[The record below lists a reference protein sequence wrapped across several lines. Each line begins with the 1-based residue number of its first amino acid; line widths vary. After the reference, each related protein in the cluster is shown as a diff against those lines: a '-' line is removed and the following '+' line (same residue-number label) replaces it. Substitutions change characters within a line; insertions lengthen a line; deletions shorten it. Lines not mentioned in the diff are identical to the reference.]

1 MLITLYVVDLNDKRY
16 NKIKSNLFKRL
27 LRKKKRK
34 SPKRKNN
41 KARKINASKRV
52 SISSTRNVSGRN
64 YIANNM
70 NNDIYPSI
78 IILFGFISL
87 SLTIVIFTKQIQ
99 PFLKNERLKFLCT
112 YQIGNKKNK
121 SYSEAK
127 IKLDKIVEDGD
138 KFCKNFIFP
147 KEKSKRGSRLIPMA
161 KNIILRFIF

>member
-1 MLITLYVVDLNDKRY
+1 MNDKRY
-16 NKIKSNLFKRL
+16 NKKKSNLFKRL

-112 YQIGNKKNK
+112 YQF
-121 SYSEAK
+121 
-127 IKLDKIVEDGD
+127 GD
-138 KFCKNFIFP
+138 KK
-147 KEKSKRGSRLIPMA
+147 
-161 KNIILRFIF
+161 